1 MRLCLPARMG
11 GGGTT
16 GIDALARANGRRPP
30 HGGVDSGLG
39 TRGRSPWRSLQ
50 QKIAPSGAAR
60 AASAAHKNGAL
71 ARRDAVGRCVGKPSA
86 RQGCCIVDAAPLS
99 QASARPALARQG
111 ERRERLRVSTRTP
124 RPQERRMRGTERVLR
139 KFPLNLEL
147 LPIVTRMGRDYRPGP
162 RSG

>member
-1 MRLCLPARMG
+1 MG